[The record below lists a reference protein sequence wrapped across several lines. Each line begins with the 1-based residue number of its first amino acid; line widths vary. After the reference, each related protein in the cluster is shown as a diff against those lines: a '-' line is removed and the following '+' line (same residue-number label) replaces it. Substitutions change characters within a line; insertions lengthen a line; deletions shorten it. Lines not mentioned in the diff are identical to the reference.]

1 MKRATWATWLLLG
14 LLIVL
19 TPMAWAS
26 PIDPSWTKGVYDDAD
41 FDDVIAYL
49 TSGTV
54 AVPVLPLTAL
64 LPILVSSQVEPEGYK
79 GLCLSA
85 PPSPHAP
92 RAPPLG

>member
-1 MKRATWATWLLLG
+1 MKRATWMTWPLLFLT
-14 LLIVL
+14 IVL

-54 AVPVLPLTAL
+54 AVPALPITVL
-64 LPILVSSQVEPEGYK
+64 LPTLISSQVEPEDYE
-79 GLCLSA
+79 GLRLSA